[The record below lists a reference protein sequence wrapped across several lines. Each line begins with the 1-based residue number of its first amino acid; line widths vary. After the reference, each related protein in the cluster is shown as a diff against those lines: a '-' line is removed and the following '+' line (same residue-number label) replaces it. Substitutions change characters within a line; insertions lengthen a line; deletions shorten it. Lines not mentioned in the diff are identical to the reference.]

1 MSIINSASS
10 GSQINLLCLMY
21 RVIHRNNGAMT
32 ADELQKLCRPE
43 YLPTKTD
50 HEKRFGENFRFWMDE
65 SHQLWKENE
74 ESKVELLR
82 PRDSATPDDISG
94 ATWEAL
100 LSQRYDNIFKPK
112 THDVTP
118 LFRSLGA
125 ILVSDQFTATSNR
138 LLDNVAIDELFG
150 RYLPNY
156 TPNTSEKPYVL
167 AYGHFLGFLEAAPKG
182 KYVVDVTRAVRRIID
197 DVFGDQSRLACK
209 EFLSRLGHHIPLLD
223 GGEYRHQIEA
233 KMTKGN
239 EEREPEHSISGV
251 LSLAL
256 ERLRY
261 AGQLHFELFADDP
274 DSYRLTIPGER
285 RAISSISLSDS
296 EGVQ

>member
-1 MSIINSASS
+1 
-10 GSQINLLCLMY
+10 
-21 RVIHRNNGAMT
+21 
-32 ADELQKLCRPE
+32 
-43 YLPTKTD
+43 
-50 HEKRFGENFRFWMDE
+50 
-65 SHQLWKENE
+65 
-74 ESKVELLR
+74 
-82 PRDSATPDDISG
+82 
-94 ATWEAL
+94 
-100 LSQRYDNIFKPK
+100 
-112 THDVTP
+112 
-118 LFRSLGA
+118 
-125 ILVSDQFTATSNR
+125 
-138 LLDNVAIDELFG
+138 
-150 RYLPNY
+150 
-156 TPNTSEKPYVL
+156 
-167 AYGHFLGFLEAAPKG
+167 
-182 KYVVDVTRAVRRIID
+182 VDVTRAVRRIID